1 MDVDVRAG
9 ARIRLAKANRDF
21 AMREREQSG
30 FSVLE
35 MILASAILMVGIV
48 SVVQLVPASLQSS
61 VGNRL
66 DTMATVACQRE
77 LDQMLSQP
85 LNVDTFQD
93 QDGRTISLGGAGAPG
108 AKAVMNGEYVEIH
121 FSAFLPPPGFYT
133 FYTDPN
139 DPTGSSF
146 ELRWAVFP
154 QISNGIVV
162 SKRIIIGCR
171 RAPGSGN
178 AQLLLPVTLDSS
190 AQK

>member
-1 MDVDVRAG
+1 MHPARANG
-9 ARIRLAKANRDF
+9 HF
-21 AMREREQSG
+21 AGGGLEQHG

-48 SVVQLVPASLQSS
+48 SVVQLVPASLKSS
-61 VGNRL
+61 VGSRM
-66 DTMATVACQRE
+66 DTMATVVAQRE

-85 LNVDTFQD
+85 LNVNSFTDK
-93 QDGRTISLGGAGAPG
+93 DGQTISLGGAGAPG
-108 AKAVMNGEYVEIH
+108 AEVMMNGDSVQIR
-121 FSAFLPPPGFYT
+121 FAGFIPSGFYT

-139 DPTGSSF
+139 DPSGSSF

-171 RAPGSGN
+171 RAQSFGN
-178 AQLLLPVTLDSS
+178 EQLLLPVNLDSS
-190 AQK
+190 VQK

>member
-1 MDVDVRAG
+1 MSV
-9 ARIRLAKANRDF
+9 AKANRNL
-21 AMREREQSG
+21 ARHGRKQSG

-48 SVVQLVPASLQSS
+48 SVVQLVPASLNSS

-85 LNVDTFQD
+85 LSVDSFQD
-93 QDGRTISLGGAGAPG
+93 EGQTISLGGAGSPG
-108 AKAVMNGEYVEIH
+108 ASVLMSGQSVVVDFSPGTTPPAG
-121 FSAFLPPPGFYT
+121 FSAT
-133 FYTDPN
+133 YTDPN
-139 DPTGSSF
+139 DLTSSF

-154 QISNGIVV
+154 VINNGVVV
-162 SKRIIIGCR
+162 SRRIIIGCR
-171 RAPGSGN
+171 RTQSLGN

-190 AQK
+190 VQKGNI